1 MSVAGCDE
9 ADPDVEL
16 TTLHRNVLDQVF
28 GLTEGAPPERFLVG
42 IAALDLVATA
52 AKKQPIVWLVDDAQW
67 IDQASMQAI
76 GFVGRR
82 LLAERVAILIATR
95 DVSDENELAGLP
107 ELRIGGLNT
116 EDAGRLFDSVV
127 SGPMDPLVRDRVIS
141 ETRGNPLALLELP
154 RAWTTA
160 ELVEG
165 LSESAGIPLTGRLEF
180 AFAKRLRELPPDTQT
195 LLALA
200 AAEPT
205 GDPALLWSAAQR
217 LGMDWSLDDTGAE
230 INTVEADASSPEDLR
245 ARMTELYSDEGAPG
259 VVIYNAVLGAPD
271 QLLSSTVTHLQEA
284 YAVDVI
290 GAIVVAQEAAPA
302 MKAAGFGTMIV
313 TGGGFAD
320 HPIPALA
327 TVSLGKAAL
336 RSAATML
343 GADLGPDGIRVATLT
358 IAGQIVAGTA
368 FDPAR
373 IAERYW
379 EIVQMDDPWQAEFRF
394 TGE

>member
-1 MSVAGCDE
+1 MTRAPTGESKPNDGPGQAR
-9 ADPDVEL
+9 ADSIDSGHL
-16 TTLHRNVLDQVF
+16 L
-28 GLTEGAPPERFLVG
+28 LVG
-42 IAALDLVATA
+42 AGPGLGLAIARRFAAGGYRVTLVARSA
-52 AKKQPIVWLVDDAQW
+52 D
-67 IDQASMQAI
+67 
-76 GFVGRR
+76 R
-82 LLAERVAILIATR
+82 LG
-95 DVSDENELAGLP
+95 ELAQG
-107 ELRIGGLNT
+107 
-116 EDAGRLFDSVV
+116 
-127 SGPMDPLVRDRVIS
+127 
-141 ETRGNPLALLELP
+141 
-154 RAWTTA
+154 
-160 ELVEG
+160 
-165 LSESAGIPLTGRLEF
+165 
-180 AFAKRLRELPPDTQT
+180 
-195 LLALA
+195 
-200 AAEPT
+200 
-205 GDPALLWSAAQR
+205 
-217 LGMDWSLDDTGAE
+217 LDDTGAE

-245 ARMTELYSDEGAPG
+245 ARMTELYSEDGAPG

-271 QLLSSTVTHLQEA
+271 RLLTSTAAHLQEA

-368 FDPAR
+368 FDPVR

-379 EIVQMDDPWQAEFRF
+379 QIVEMDDPWQAEFRF
-394 TGE
+394 TGD